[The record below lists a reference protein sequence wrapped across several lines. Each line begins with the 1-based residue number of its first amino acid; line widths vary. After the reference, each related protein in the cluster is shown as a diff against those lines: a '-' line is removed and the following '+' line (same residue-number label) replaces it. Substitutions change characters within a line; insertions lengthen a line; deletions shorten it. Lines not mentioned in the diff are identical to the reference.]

1 MAHDITDPAP
11 PTRRLLY
18 GVDDVPRPFPKALG
32 LSLQHV
38 LTMFGATVAVPL
50 LLREPLGF
58 DDAQTA
64 KFISCVFICSGL
76 ATLLQTTVG
85 SRLPIVQ
92 GVSFTFLPALFS
104 IIAGSS
110 GGEVSMQYV
119 AGAILAGSL
128 VSIAIGYLGV
138 VGKIQRFVTPVVIAP
153 TMVLIGVNL
162 AGAASEESAKN
173 WFIAS
178 IVIVAVLVCT
188 LILSPWK
195 RAFSLFPI
203 LLSVLVA
210 YVAAMVFSYLGVIGE
225 GNPAYLTFVTIGD
238 SVAESPW
245 IRSPEGLLFPWGA
258 PRFNAGFIITIVIAY
273 IVLTIESLGDIH
285 GISRAAG
292 RGNPSRQE
300 LNRGIGAE
308 GLGCAVTGL
317 FGGVASS
324 SYAENVGLVGLTRVA
339 SRYVVMLG
347 AVVLIVLGFFAKFA
361 AAVATIPSPIVGGL
375 YMVTFGIIASI
386 GFSTMQRVDLNSQRT
401 LTIMG
406 FAILAGLSVAGYFET
421 VVDPDFGPEWLTNA
435 VMGVGGS
442 AMAVGAFAALLL
454 DNVVPGTD
462 AERGI
467 ENLADGEPI
476 IP

>member
-1 MAHDITDPAP
+1 MSQDVTESVEPA
-11 PTRRLLY
+11 RELNY
-18 GVDDVPRPFPKALG
+18 AVDDIPKPFIKALG
-32 LSLQHV
+32 LSMQHV

-64 KFISCVFICSGL
+64 KFISCVFICSGI
-76 ATLLQTTVG
+76 ATLVQTTIG

-104 IIAGSS
+104 IIAGTS

-128 VSIAIGYLGV
+128 FSIIVGYFGI
-138 VGKIQRFVTPVVIAP
+138 VGRVQRLVTPVVIAP

-173 WFIAS
+173 WLIAV
-178 IVIVAVLVCT
+178 IVIVAVLSCT
-188 LILSPWK
+188 LILAPWK

-203 LLSVLVA
+203 LLSVMVA
-210 YVAAMVFSYLGVIGE
+210 YVAAMVLSYAGVIGSGNE
-225 GNPAYLTFVTIGD
+225 GYVTFASISD
-238 SVAESPW
+238 SIKESPW
-245 IRSPEGLLFPWGA
+245 VRDPGGLVFPWGA
-258 PRFNAGFIITIVIAY
+258 PQFNAGFIITIVIAY

-292 RGNPSRQE
+292 RGSPSTKE

-308 GLGCAVTGL
+308 GIGCALTGV

-339 SRYVVMLG
+339 SRFVVMLG
-347 AVVLIVLGFFAKFA
+347 AGVLIVLGFFAKFSA
-361 AAVATIPSPIVGGL
+361 VVATIPAPIVGGL
-375 YMVTFGIIASI
+375 YMVMFGIIASI
-386 GFSTMQRVDLNSQRT
+386 GLSTMQRVDLNSQRT

-406 FAILAGLSVAGYFET
+406 FAILAGLAVSGYFET
-421 VVDPDFGPEWLTNA
+421 LENPDFGAEWLTNTIT
-435 VMGVGGS
+435 GVGGS
-442 AMAVGAFAALLL
+442 GMAVGAFAALLL
-454 DNVVPGTD
+454 DNIVPGTD

-467 ENLADGEPI
+467 EGLKDGDAVVP
-476 IP
+476 